1 MSNERMLAWFVRLVL
16 GLCFSL
22 AAGFFAFLLLW
33 TVILSGSK
41 SEMLLTISIVTGV
54 AGLAGVGAVPAWL
67 ISSFS
72 RRMVTGLVTVAL
84 LVGLAGGW
92 AGFLIGTPP
101 VRDELVDLQTGRR
114 IEFESPVRELFTKSG
129 IQMAWVGGAVTAN
142 FVLGGIYLFSAIRAR
157 DY

>member
-1 MSNERMLAWFVRLVL
+1 M
-16 GLCFSL
+16 
-22 AAGFFAFLLLW
+22 
-33 TVILSGSK
+33 
-41 SEMLLTISIVTGV
+41 

-101 VRDELVDLQTGRR
+101 VRDELVDLQSGRR

-129 IQMAWVGGAVTAN
+129 IQMAWVGGAVIFASSVYISRREAVVAAGAGKQPPTPPAP
-142 FVLGGIYLFSAIRAR
+142 IDPA
-157 DY
+157 